1 MLQVSPMLKKVNELM
16 QYISN
21 FDGRPDHESPTQLWI
36 TICFWVVLYMSIMWL
51 AYWMLKAPWSGMK
64 EKAMPQHT
72 MRWLGCGMQHFTH
85 LKSGE
90 NTIITRQM
98 VQTDNAACWPAGGW
112 LSKSQFQNVWEFWTI
127 VSFSS
132 LPHRRVYHI
141 LYFAASIWWCH
152 NPPVWPWGM
161 LYVPWIAMA
170 CTIFINIARTSK
182 KIKNHAA

>member
-1 MLQVSPMLKKVNELM
+1 MYSDSIVQSIEIDSGWSLYVFGEVFFSLVKLRVSQRIIACLPRLGNWAKHGQTSHPGSLVAWKPQVRSQGCFSMMLQVSPMLKKVNELM

-98 VQTDNAACWPAGGW
+98 VQTDNAAC
-112 LSKSQFQNVWEFWTI
+112 
-127 VSFSS
+127 
-132 LPHRRVYHI
+132 
-141 LYFAASIWWCH
+141 
-152 NPPVWPWGM
+152 
-161 LYVPWIAMA
+161 
-170 CTIFINIARTSK
+170 
-182 KIKNHAA
+182 